1 MVWRVLSAA
10 KQMGRWTRSQI
21 TGQGLIL
28 LYHRISDPAHEKA
41 PDIFSLCV
49 TPQHFAEQM
58 ELLRESF
65 TPVSL
70 ESMVVGI
77 RENNLP
83 NRAIAV
89 TFDDGYADNLYFAK
103 PILEKFKIP
112 ATVFVISGILGKEF
126 WWDKL
131 TQIIYQPSS
140 LPNKLDLMIG
150 DHKFS
155 TEINSDHDR
164 DRNILLHKSHRFM
177 RALSYDDKQTAISS
191 LAQWTKHESFVK
203 QNSRPMTE
211 FELKKLA
218 ENGLIEI
225 GAHSVTHQPLRSL
238 SQPQQEL
245 EITQSKLDLEQILQK
260 PIKSF
265 SYPYGLSSDFS
276 KFSVETVKKA
286 NFEYACSNEID
297 TIWQRSDTYQLPRYW
312 AKDLPGGAFAQYIHK
327 WLR

>member
-1 MVWRVLSAA
+1 MILRAIAAA
-10 KQMGRWTRSQI
+10 KKVGRWTRSQI
-21 TGQGLIL
+21 TGKGLIL
-28 LYHRISDPAHEKA
+28 LYHRISDPAHEKT

-49 TPQHFAEQM
+49 TPQHFSEQM
-58 ELLRESF
+58 ELLREWF

-83 NRAIAV
+83 SRAIAV
-89 TFDDGYADNLYFAK
+89 TFDDGYADNLHFAK

-112 ATVFVISGILGKEF
+112 ATVFVISGILGKDF
-126 WWDKL
+126 WWDTL
-131 TQIIYQPSS
+131 TQIIFQPGS
-140 LPNKLDLMIG
+140 LPNKLDLRIG

-155 TEINSDHDR
+155 TEINSDHVR
-164 DRNILLHKSHRFM
+164 DRNILLRKSHRFM
-177 RALSYDDKQTAISS
+177 RELSYEEKQTAIST

-211 FELKKLA
+211 SELKKLA
-218 ENGLIEI
+218 ESRLIQI
-225 GAHSVTHQPLRSL
+225 GTHSVTHQPLSSL
-238 SQPQQEL
+238 PQSQQEL

-265 SYPYGLSSDFS
+265 SYPYGLRSDFS
-276 KFSVETVKKA
+276 KFSAETVKKA
-286 NFEYACSNEID
+286 NFAYACSNEID
-297 TIWQRSDTYQLPRYW
+297 TVWQRSDPYQLPRHW
-312 AKDLPGGAFAQYIHK
+312 AKDLPADAFAQDIHQ

>member
-1 MVWRVLSAA
+1 MIVRAIAAA
-10 KQMGRWTRSQI
+10 KKVGSWTRSQI

-28 LYHRISDPAHEKA
+28 LYHRIFDPAHEEA

-49 TPQHFAEQM
+49 TPRHFAEQM
-58 ELLRESF
+58 ALLSESF
-65 TPVSL
+65 APISL

-83 NRAIAV
+83 DRAIAV

-103 PILEKFKIP
+103 PMLEKFEIP
-112 ATVFVISGILGKEF
+112 ATVFVISGALGKAF
-126 WWDKL
+126 WWDSL
-131 TQIIYQPSS
+131 AQIIYQPGS
-140 LPNKLDLMIG
+140 LPDKLDLIIG

-155 TEINSDHDR
+155 NEINSDDDR
-164 DRNILLHKSHRFM
+164 GRNMLLRKLHRFL
-177 RALSYDDKQTAISS
+177 RELSYEEKETAISA
-191 LAQWTKHESFVK
+191 LAQWTKHECFVK
-203 QNSRPMTE
+203 QNSRAMTE
-211 FELKKLA
+211 SELKNLA
-218 ENGLIEI
+218 ENELIEI
-225 GAHSVTHQPLRSL
+225 GAHSVTHQPLSSL
-238 SQPQQEL
+238 PQSRQEQ
-245 EITQSKLDLEQILQK
+245 EITHSKLDLEQILQK

-297 TIWQRSDTYQLPRYW
+297 TIWQRSDPYRLPRYW
-312 AKDLPGGAFAQYIHK
+312 VKDLPGDVFAQHLHI